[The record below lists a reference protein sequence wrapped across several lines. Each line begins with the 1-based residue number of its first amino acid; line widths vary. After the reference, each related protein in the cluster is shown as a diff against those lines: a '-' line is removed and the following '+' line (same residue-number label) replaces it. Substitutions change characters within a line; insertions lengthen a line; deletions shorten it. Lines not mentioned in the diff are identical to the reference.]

1 MRMRDFLFR
10 KDLWILDTVS
20 VLCVAFCLGYV
31 ASTPS
36 LIKDDSVW
44 ISLTGGCI
52 SAFCYFVALILA
64 LHLRERYTIFS
75 SWVWLGIV
83 GALVPSLVF
92 WFGRGL
98 PNTAAYNI
106 ELAPSVL
113 SAVIGIGK
121 EFFVSVGVSWLIW
134 TIAGCSVIFTVRF
147 AAFLLLFFSG
157 KTTPVNRAAKV

>member
-36 LIKDDSVW
+36 IIKKDSVW
-44 ISLTGGCI
+44 ISLTGGCT

-64 LHLRERYTIFS
+64 LNLHKRYAILS
-75 SWVWLGIV
+75 SWAWMGIV
-83 GALVPSLVF
+83 GGLVTSLVF
-92 WFGRGL
+92 WFGKGL
-98 PNTAAYNI
+98 PNAVAYNI
-106 ELAPSVL
+106 ELAPSIL
-113 SAVIGIGK
+113 SAVTGVVK
-121 EFFVSVGVSWLIW
+121 EFFISVGVGWLVW

-147 AAFLLLFFSG
+147 VAFLLLFFSG